1 MLPQVTPHNSPGE
14 SGQLLAQPWQPQ
26 QQQPLQPHEQQQQ
39 QQLQPWQQQQQQQQ
53 QQGTLVQ
60 PFDNAADHSQ
70 EDDGQY
76 RSEEALAVED
86 FEAEE
91 GNSHTERKKKKKKKK
106 KDKDT
111 EGGKK
116 KKKKH
121 SNAEDGEEAA

>member
-1 MLPQVTPHNSPGE
+1 MPLQCWLFQVLACPDLSPGVVLAQVTPHNSPGA

-26 QQQPLQPHEQQQQ
+26 QQPHEQQQ

-76 RSEEALAVED
+76 RGRGTAQELVSTAGV
-86 FEAEE
+86 
-91 GNSHTERKKKKKKKK
+91 
-106 KDKDT
+106 
-111 EGGKK
+111 
-116 KKKKH
+116 
-121 SNAEDGEEAA
+121 